1 MNSDTQAL
9 PFSRRVALLI
19 LLALALGI
27 YVGNAAQPSL
37 LDDAD
42 AGHAEAAR
50 EMLATGDW
58 TILHINGVR
67 WMEKPPLHYWL
78 VATSYALFGESAF
91 TTRLPL
97 ALCVAGLVWMVC
109 VFGRRY
115 FGERAGFYAGLIL
128 CTGIGTYMFTRI
140 MIPEAI
146 YALQFTA
153 TFYLFLLA
161 WQGKINPRLGYW
173 GCAVLIGLAVI
184 TRGLVGLVFPPA
196 IIVLFLLATG
206 GWRRWRELPL
216 ISSTLIFL
224 VVAVPWHVIAALRAP
239 GVRPFAPSFLWYYF
253 VNEQMLRAI
262 GARYPD
268 DYTVVPLGLWWTA
281 HLIWLFPWSLFAGYG
296 LRHLPRY
303 STWQHLDEAESAKL
317 FVVIWAAFVMLF
329 FSVTSSRME
338 YYSFCAWPA
347 LALLAGIGL
356 NRAERENS
364 RWLPRLQGGVAL
376 VGALAAAVLCALL
389 WVSRNISVK
398 GDISSLL
405 EIKDIDFYRVSMG
418 TFFDLT
424 PKAFAALRVPSA
436 LAAVCFLVGFPLA
449 WIFRRRGRHL
459 GANLTLAVT
468 MACFFFIANIAFK
481 IFEPHMSSRPLADVL
496 LKSLRPEDQ
505 VVVYGEYYG
514 ACALGFYTKRQF
526 LLFNG
531 RYQGLEAG
539 SYYPDVPK
547 VFIDDQQFPK
557 IWSGSQRVFL
567 FAPQH
572 QRQEVLL
579 RLPPDSTYLLAEI
592 GGKAIYINQPI
603 APGQPTLADLR
614 LREARILPPADR

>member
-1 MNSDTQAL
+1 MNSESHPL
-9 PFSRRVALLI
+9 PFSRRVALLL
-19 LLALALGI
+19 LLALSLGI

-97 ALCVAGLVWMVC
+97 ALCVAGLVWMVY

-115 FGERAGFYAGLIL
+115 FGERAGFYAGLIM

-140 MIPEAI
+140 MISEAI
-146 YALQFTA
+146 YALEFTA
-153 TFYLFLLA
+153 AFYLFLLA
-161 WQGKINPRLGYW
+161 WQGKIHPRLGYW
-173 GCAVLIGLAVI
+173 SCAALIGLAVI

-196 IIVLFLLATG
+196 IIILFLLATG
-206 GWRRWRELPL
+206 GWRRWRELRL
-216 ISSTLIFL
+216 VSSTLIFL
-224 VVAVPWHVIAALRAP
+224 AVAVPWHVIAAIRAP
-239 GVRPFAPSFLWYYF
+239 GAPANGAPSFLWFYF

-268 DYTVVPLGLWWTA
+268 DYTVVPLGIWWGA
-281 HLIWLFPWSLFAGYG
+281 HLLWLFPWSLFVGYAVRG
-296 LRHLPRY
+296 LPRFA
-303 STWQHLDEAESAKL
+303 SWQKLDESDSAKL
-317 FVVIWAAFVMLF
+317 FVALWAAFVMLF

-347 LALLAGIGL
+347 MALLVGVGL
-356 NRAERENS
+356 ERAERERS
-364 RWLPRLQGGVAL
+364 RWLPRLQGAVAVVGAIAAAILGAL
-376 VGALAAAVLCALL
+376 V
-389 WVSRNISVK
+389 WFSRGVQFS

-405 EIKDIDFYRVSMG
+405 EIKDIDAYRISME

-424 PKAFAALRVPSA
+424 PKAFAALRVPSV
-436 LAAVCFLVGFPLA
+436 LAAVVFLVGFPLA
-449 WIFRRRGRHL
+449 WNFRRRARHL
-459 GANLTLAVT
+459 SANLTLAVT
-468 MACFFFIANIAFK
+468 MACFFFIANMAFK

-496 LKSLRPEDQ
+496 MRYLKPQDQ
-505 VVVYGEYYG
+505 VVINGEYYG

-547 VFIDDQQFPK
+547 IFIDDQHFPE
-557 IWSGSQRVFL
+557 IWNGPGRVFL

-572 QRQEVLL
+572 QRREVLL
-579 RLPPDSTYLLAEI
+579 RLPPKATYLLAEI
-592 GGKAIYINQPI
+592 GGKAIYINQPLTP
-603 APGQPTLADLR
+603 AQPTLADLR
-614 LREARILPPADR
+614 SRASSTTP